1 MFLESEF
8 IDSDRN
14 IPITYELCVHSL
26 ALQRIQSYQFH
37 TTVFDNINM
46 MYLEIHMICSSGMLS
61 KLWSQNTHSVN
72 LITKLWRSHTIQLH
86 FRCFRVTYF
95 TKKKNSSQ
103 NTCYCLHAGLP
114 RSTAVHFRCWLMT
127 PLHLIYHIFCFYICL
142 DVTWLNAF
150 RMFACWFHICNYV
163 SWLTIWYVTYRIDV

>member
-95 TKKKNSSQ
+95 TKKKKQFPKHLLLLTRWSSSVYRCPLSLLI
-103 NTCYCLHAGLP
+103 NDSITFNLSHFLFLHMS
-114 RSTAVHFRCWLMT
+114 RRYMVECIS
-127 PLHLIYHIFCFYICL
+127 
-142 DVTWLNAF
+142 DVCVLVPH
-150 RMFACWFHICNYV
+150 M
-163 SWLTIWYVTYRIDV
+163 